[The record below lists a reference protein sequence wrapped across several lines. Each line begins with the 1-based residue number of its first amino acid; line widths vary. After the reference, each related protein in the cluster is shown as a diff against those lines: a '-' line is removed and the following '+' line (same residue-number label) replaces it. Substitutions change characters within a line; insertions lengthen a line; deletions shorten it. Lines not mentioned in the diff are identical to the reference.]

1 MKKAIILNL
10 LILACDSMWAQEESD
25 VRVRANSQVVMVPSP
40 QSTVDKKTRLKTVE
54 WNSTENNSWHE
65 NIGILEHVPTI
76 EGIESIFP
84 DLTHFKEEIGYTPII
99 WQLTD
104 EGNNTVLHCFL
115 QMNADVVTNIWLGN
129 AESVILDKQTGI
141 LYQAYA
147 TVPAQCYNKVF
158 GVKGKEGTV
167 LDLQIVFPLLPE
179 NAHDLAIYG
188 VPAWLMRGREVKSN
202 ADGRLNTYDTEPDFH
217 TPYMVKDSVNY
228 DKNSSDSWAVYKNAH
243 LIKPI
248 PENTMALWRTPE
260 ATYLAIA
267 TEQNWFR
274 EYHGRGGKTIL
285 LDQQGHQ
292 YKCRG
297 VVDYP
302 NDRLF
307 WLEGYPG
314 DYFAVVLIFD
324 PLPMNVESFTYVVP
338 EGEPF
343 SAWGANW
350 SGEVITDL
358 NVQDLRQNQQLF
370 EYYPRRVVKQPTNF
384 MYSTD
389 KYYSIV
395 NKSTGAKLGVSFDY
409 NIHASAY
416 RESAPSGR
424 GPNGIKIND
433 AKAFRFKFIPIA
445 AADTCTADATGKD
458 CYIVNEDMFAL
469 EDGSETSEGQWLI
482 FRYLDK
488 RNTFQQWTLYEK
500 DGTVTII
507 NKATGRCVDL
517 AGGETKEG
525 AAIFSY
531 DIRST
536 LGRLPLGDDRRRL
549 PKQEGKNDDP
559 KSNANQKWVIEETE

>member
-1 MKKAIILNL
+1 MKKAIILSL
-10 LILACDSMWAQEESD
+10 LTLAGISTQAQEARD
-25 VRVRANSQVVMVPSP
+25 VRVRANSPVVMVPSP
-40 QSTVDKKTRLKTVE
+40 QSTIDKKTRLKTIE

-65 NIGILEHVPTI
+65 NIGLLEHVPTA

-84 DLTHFKEEIGYTPII
+84 DLDHFKEKIGYTPIL

-104 EGNNTVLHCFL
+104 EGNNTVLHCYL

-147 TVPAQCYNKVF
+147 TVPAECYNKVF

-167 LDLQIVFPLLPE
+167 LDLQILFPQLPD

-188 VPAWLMRGREVKSN
+188 VPAWMMRGREVKGNIHSHE
-202 ADGRLNTYDTEPDFH
+202 YDDEPDFH
-217 TPYMVKDSVNY
+217 TPYMVKDSANY
-228 DKNSSDSWAVYKNAH
+228 DKNNSGSWAVYRNAH

-260 ATYLAIA
+260 ATYLALA

-274 EYHGRGGKTIL
+274 EYHGRGGNTIL

-302 NDRLF
+302 NDHLF

-314 DYFAVVLIFD
+314 DKFAMVLIFD
-324 PLPMNVESFTYVVP
+324 PLPMHVETFTYVVP

-358 NVQDLRQNQQLF
+358 NVQDLRRNQQLF
-370 EYYPRRVVKQPTNF
+370 EYSPRRVVKQPTNF
-384 MYSTD
+384 VYATD
-389 KYYSIV
+389 KSYSIV
-395 NKSTGAKLGVSFDY
+395 NKLTGAKLGVSFDY

-424 GPNGIKIND
+424 GPNGIKVND

-445 AADTCTADATGKD
+445 AANTCAADVAGRD
-458 CYIVNEDMFAL
+458 CYIVNEDMLAL

-488 RNTFQQWTLYEK
+488 RNTFQQWTLFEE
-500 DGTVTII
+500 DGAVTII

-525 AAIFSY
+525 AAVFSY
-531 DIRST
+531 DIN
-536 LGRLPLGDDRRRL
+536 GD
-549 PKQEGKNDDP
+549 PQ
-559 KSNANQKWVIEETE
+559 SNANQKWVIEEAE